1 MDWIG
6 TPWFWASLALAL
18 LAAEALV
25 PGAFLLW
32 LGFAAAAMVPV
43 MFVVPGMG
51 GVGQAIV
58 FSIFAMVSV
67 GIGWRLRRQRYTPQ
81 STSPHLN
88 RRSAQFVGR
97 TLPLTQAIVNG
108 RGQVRIDDAYWTVEG
123 PDLPEGAVVRIIAAE
138 TMSLKVVPA
147 E

>member
-6 TPWFWASLALAL
+6 SPWFWASLALAL
-18 LAAEALV
+18 LAAEAVV

-32 LGFAAAAMVPV
+32 LGFAAVTMVPV
-43 MFVVPGMG
+43 MFVMPGLG
-51 GVGQAIV
+51 GIGQAIV
-58 FSIFAMVSV
+58 FAVFAMASV
-67 GIGWRLRRQRYTPQ
+67 GIGWKLRRRRYTPH

-97 TLPLTQAIVNG
+97 TLTLTQAIVNG

-123 PDLPEGAVVRIIAAE
+123 PDLPIDTAVRIIAAE
-138 TMSLKVVPA
+138 TMSLRVVPA